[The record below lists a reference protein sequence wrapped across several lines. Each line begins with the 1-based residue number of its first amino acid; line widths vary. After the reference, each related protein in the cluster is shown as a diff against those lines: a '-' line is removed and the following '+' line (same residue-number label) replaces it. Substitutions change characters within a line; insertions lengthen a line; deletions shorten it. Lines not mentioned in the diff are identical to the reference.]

1 MKRRIRPFPLALV
14 IVILALVGC
23 FIGFSLKTQQV
34 NANFHHNA
42 AYEDLNLN
50 RPKSVFQRLGAD
62 GYDLTMPGLSGPVAF
77 TSPCNFL
84 FFQDFKEHDVKKGDT
99 ITFDFVTYSRGNIFT
114 TTRFGVFTLASHK
127 SATRSGVFTVN
138 GQEYATMLPLRATVS
153 LYIAAL
159 EQNGL
164 VGQFE
169 SDFGAPLSRRT
180 AHEALR
186 KLDRQLYETGVY
198 NPTDYPFDKLFW
210 NLMLKIAAITAPVSM
225 IILGLLTAFLLEGA
239 EYHRYLSQNN
249 RENQARWDTVSGTL
263 PEFHSLSESGS
274 STAPK
279 PMLKKPGLKDGLYR
293 LFGPTV
299 KR

>member
-1 MKRRIRPFPLALV
+1 MKRRIRPFPLALLL
-14 IVILALVGC
+14 VILALVGC
-23 FIGFSLKTQQV
+23 FIGFTLKTQQV
-34 NANFHHNA
+34 NANFHYNA

-50 RPKSVFQRLGAD
+50 RPKAVFQRLGGD
-62 GYDLTMPGLSGPVAF
+62 GYDLTMPGLSGPVTF
-77 TSPCNFL
+77 TSPCNFS

-99 ITFDFVTYSRGNIFT
+99 ITFDFITYSRGYVYT
-114 TTRFGVFTLASHK
+114 A
-127 SATRSGVFTVN
+127 ARSGVFTVN

-153 LYIAAL
+153 LYVAAL

-169 SDFGAPLSRRT
+169 ADFGAPLSRSA

-225 IILGLLTAFLLEGA
+225 IILGLLAAFLLEGA
-239 EYHRYLSQNN
+239 EYRRYLSQNN
-249 RENQARWDTVSGTL
+249 RENQARWDTVSGNL

-279 PMLKKPGLKDGLYR
+279 PMLKKPGLKDALYR

>member
-1 MKRRIRPFPLALV
+1 MKRRIRPFPLALLL
-14 IVILALVGC
+14 VILALVGC
-23 FIGFSLKTQQV
+23 FIGFTLKTQQV
-34 NANFHHNA
+34 NANFHYNA

-50 RPKSVFQRLGAD
+50 RPKAVFQRLSED
-62 GYDLTMPGLSGPVAF
+62 GYDLTMPGLSGPVTF
-77 TSPCNFL
+77 TSPCNFS

-99 ITFDFVTYSRGNIFT
+99 ITFDFVTYSRGYVYT
-114 TTRFGVFTLASHK
+114 A
-127 SATRSGVFTVN
+127 ARSGVFTVN

-153 LYIAAL
+153 LYVAAL

-164 VGQFE
+164 TDQFE
-169 SDFGAPLSRRT
+169 ADFGAPLSRRT

-210 NLMLKIAAITAPVSM
+210 NLMLKIATITAPVSM
-225 IILGLLTAFLLEGA
+225 IILGLLAVFLLEGA
-239 EYHRYLSQNN
+239 EYRRYLSQNN
-249 RENQARWDTVSGTL
+249 RENQARWDTVSGNL
-263 PEFHSLSESGS
+263 PEFHSLLESGS

-279 PMLKKPGLKDGLYR
+279 PMLRKPGLKDALYR

>member
-1 MKRRIRPFPLALV
+1 MKRRIRPFPLALL
-14 IVILALVGC
+14 IIILALVGC
-23 FIGFSLKTQQV
+23 FIGFTLKTQQV

-50 RPKSVFQRLGAD
+50 RPKSVFQRLGED
-62 GYDLTMPGLSGPVAF
+62 GYDLTMPGLSGPVSF
-77 TSPCNFL
+77 NFS

-99 ITFDFVTYSRGNIFT
+99 LTFDFVTYSRGNIFT
-114 TTRFGVFTLASHK
+114 T
-127 SATRSGVFTVN
+127 TRSGVFTVN

-159 EQNGL
+159 EQNDL
-164 VGQFE
+164 TDQFE
-169 SDFGAPLSRRT
+169 ADFGAPLSRRT
-180 AHEALR
+180 AHAALR

-225 IILGLLTAFLLEGA
+225 IILGLLAAFLLEGA

-279 PMLKKPGLKDGLYR
+279 PMLKKPGLKDALYR

-299 KR
+299 KG